1 MLFTYVFMCVCMC
14 EYTYIRKYICIIF
27 INFHASTANIL
38 WWWKR
43 SFLSFVI
50 ADAKNNK
57 IINLAK
63 WILLMGYNMLN
74 GILGAPLKMK
84 LARQKE
90 AKSSQSRK
98 IGREWVEGAW
108 TNIVW
113 SFHANS

>member
-1 MLFTYVFMCVCMC
+1 
-14 EYTYIRKYICIIF
+14 
-27 INFHASTANIL
+27 
-38 WWWKR
+38 
-43 SFLSFVI
+43 
-50 ADAKNNK
+50 
-57 IINLAK
+57 
-63 WILLMGYNMLN
+63 MLN